1 MPPPS
6 PPSPPAGD
14 QPMAL
19 AIKKK
24 RSVPSTLATMFARAA
39 GTGAPVTTTA
49 AANAPTRG
57 GLSGPLRKSRRADRP
72 G

>member
-1 MPPPS
+1 
-6 PPSPPAGD
+6 
-14 QPMAL
+14 MAL

-24 RSVPSTLATMFARAA
+24 RSVPSTLATMFSRAA
-39 GTGAPVTTTA
+39 GTGAPVT
-49 AANAPTRG
+49 AANTPTRG